1 MLKDIK
7 ICTISKNGIVNILR
21 NDLLPFD
28 IYLEEEND
36 FDTCVNNLV
45 NFYAWCA
52 NRILSIDR
60 TNAKAILNSV
70 NLKQVTTD
78 KDKAAIA
85 LQFKCLSLRDSYW
98 VTDNISDKW
107 STLNLFENSL
117 NNIIDISLLG
127 KYLTVTNEKLVID
140 DLSLIQQGSLK
151 LLLKLVEESK
161 IPIILLSSFDNIDK
175 ILLSRIKTYIRFD
188 EPIKS
193 DFLSLSDFYDVLSN
207 KDFKDSKQSDKLTF
221 YRDKCP
227 MYLELDY
234 YINTSSN
241 KNKLLSILSGE

>member
-1 MLKDIK
+1 MAKPIDLKNSIENIYNTAPLLIVGEARLLFIK
-7 ICTISKNGIVNILR
+7 AWKYKINRVSNTKELR
-21 NDLLPFD
+21 ELADYYSS
-28 IYLEEEND
+28 IK
-36 FDTCVNNLV
+36 DT
-45 NFYAWCA
+45 
-52 NRILSIDR
+52 
-60 TNAKAILNSV
+60 KP
-70 NLKQVTTD
+70 
-78 KDKAAIA
+78 
-85 LQFKCLSLRDSYW
+85 
-98 VTDNISDKW
+98 
-107 STLNLFENSL
+107 
-117 NNIIDISLLG
+117 
-127 KYLTVTNEKLVID
+127 LVID